1 MFDSSQRSLRGLLFQ
16 YAPIYN
22 VLINLLSSSFTKPL
36 FSHVPGTCHL
46 KRYAARKRSGAKR
59 TRFVGFVFGVQRS
72 AELGVFIAHCV
83 AAGEQVWLGWP
94 RREGS
99 VYLGNPHD
107 RGSERERERG
117 FGKCQQMAQLIW
129 QAHQFKYSGG
139 GALCIFATVIDQSR
153 FILYPVSRSMPA
165 RSSLPGE
172 M

>member
-59 TRFVGFVFGVQRS
+59 SEADAFRWVCFWCSAVCGTRGVHSTLRGRRGASVVG
-72 AELGVFIAHCV
+72 V
-83 AAGEQVWLGWP
+83 AQKGRISIP
-94 RREGS
+94 RKPPRPRVGK
-99 VYLGNPHD
+99 
-107 RGSERERERG
+107 RERERG

-139 GALCIFATVIDQSR
+139 GPCVFLQQ
-153 FILYPVSRSMPA
+153 
-165 RSSLPGE
+165 
-172 M
+172 